1 MVYVG
6 VVYSLGFSQ
15 LLQSSAGFPWA
26 TRFLGFLA
34 LITLCP
40 SCIIIALG
48 CQKHPSPSILRRRN
62 LIDKTTFKD
71 LPFIIYLI
79 GGIFTMAGMQA
90 PYYYTTLYAIDLDI
104 TSSQTAFYIIT
115 VINAGSFFGRLFP
128 PFLTPRLG
136 IFNTLILFY
145 FATITICFSFISA
158 RSSSSSSSSSCG
170 SIFALATLY
179 GFFSGAVV
187 TLGPVSPRFRP
198 THIFFSTPFC
208 SKKILTTIF
217 FFFSQITILQMTS
230 DPRLWPTR
238 MGMAFAIP
246 SFGVLVGCPIFGHI
260 LKVTNSY
267 TCMYLL

>member
-34 LITLCP
+34 LITLSP

-48 CQKHPSPSILRRRN
+48 CQKHPSPSIHRRRN

-104 TSSQTAFYIIT
+104 TSSRTAFYIIT
-115 VINAGSFFGRLFP
+115 AINAGSFFGRLFP

-158 RSSSSSSSSSCG
+158 RSSSSSCG
-170 SIFALATLY
+170 SIFALATFY

-187 TLGPVSPRFRP
+187 TLGPVSSRFRP
-198 THIFFSTPFC
+198 HVVKSIVRSNSNYDF
-208 SKKILTTIF
+208 L
-217 FFFSQITILQMTS
+217 FFFSQVTILQMTS
-230 DPRLWPTR
+230 DPRLWTTR

-260 LKVTNSY
+260 LKVTHSY
-267 TCMYLL
+267 TCMYQVPFHS

>member
-34 LITLCP
+34 LITLSP

-48 CQKHPSPSILRRRN
+48 CQKHPSPSIRRRRN
-62 LIDKTTFKD
+62 LIDKTTFQD

-115 VINAGSFFGRLFP
+115 AINAGSFFGRLFP

-158 RSSSSSSSSSCG
+158 RSSSPSSSSSCG

-187 TLGPVSPRFRP
+187 TLGPVSSRFRA
-198 THIFFSTPFC
+198 THIYGRETN
-208 SKKILTTIF
+208 
-217 FFFSQITILQMTS
+217 
-230 DPRLWPTR
+230 
-238 MGMAFAIP
+238 
-246 SFGVLVGCPIFGHI
+246 CP
-260 LKVTNSY
+260 K
-267 TCMYLL
+267 

>member
-15 LLQSSAGFPWA
+15 LLQSPAGFPWA

-34 LITLCP
+34 LITLSP

-48 CQKHPSPSILRRRN
+48 CQKHPSPSIHRRRR

-115 VINAGSFFGRLFP
+115 AINAGSFFGRLFP

-145 FATITICFSFISA
+145 FATISICFSFISA
-158 RSSSSSSSSSCG
+158 RSSSSSSSCG

-187 TLGPVSPRFRP
+187 TLGPVSPRSQP
-198 THIFFSTPFC
+198 THIYICGREIPPFFSSFC
-208 SKKILTTIF
+208 SKKILTPN
-217 FFFSQITILQMTS
+217 FFSS
-230 DPRLWPTR
+230 RRLR
-238 MGMAFAIP
+238 FY
-246 SFGVLVGCPIFGHI
+246 
-260 LKVTNSY
+260 K
-267 TCMYLL
+267 

>member
-34 LITLCP
+34 LITLSP

-48 CQKHPSPSILRRRN
+48 CQKHPSPSIHRRSN

-115 VINAGSFFGRLFP
+115 AINAGSFFGRLFP

-145 FATITICFSFISA
+145 FATISICFSFISA
-158 RSSSSSSSSSCG
+158 RSSSSCG

-187 TLGPVSPRFRP
+187 TLGPVSSRFRP
-198 THIFFSTPFC
+198 HVVKSIVRSNSNYDFSF
-208 SKKILTTIF
+208 LLADYDF
-217 FFFSQITILQMTS
+217 
-230 DPRLWPTR
+230 
-238 MGMAFAIP
+238 
-246 SFGVLVGCPIFGHI
+246 
-260 LKVTNSY
+260 TNDFRSY
-267 TCMYLL
+267 TLDH

>member
-1 MVYVG
+1 MNDIG

-15 LLQSSAGFPWA
+15 LLQSPAGFPWA

-34 LITLCP
+34 LVTLSP

-48 CQKHPSPSILRRRN
+48 CQKHPSPSIHRRRN

-90 PYYYTTLYAIDLDI
+90 PYYYTTLYAIDLNI

-115 VINAGSFFGRLFP
+115 AINAGSFFGRLFP

-145 FATITICFSFISA
+145 FATISICFSFISA
-158 RSSSSSSSSSCG
+158 QSSSSSSSCG

-187 TLGPVSPRFRP
+187 TLGPVSPRFQP
-198 THIFFSTPFC
+198 TYIYIYMVVKFPLFFLFFVR
-208 SKKILTTIF
+208 KKILTTIF
-217 FFFSQITILQMTS
+217 FFSS
-230 DPRLWPTR
+230 RRLR
-238 MGMAFAIP
+238 FY
-246 SFGVLVGCPIFGHI
+246 
-260 LKVTNSY
+260 K
-267 TCMYLL
+267 

>member
-34 LITLCP
+34 LITLSP

-48 CQKHPSPSILRRRN
+48 CQKHPSPSIRHRRN

-104 TSSQTAFYIIT
+104 ISSQTAFYIIT
-115 VINAGSFFGRLFP
+115 AINAGSFFGRLFP

-145 FATITICFSFISA
+145 FATISICFSFISA
-158 RSSSSSSSSSCG
+158 RSSSSSCG

-187 TLGPVSPRFRP
+187 TLGPVSPRFQP
-198 THIFFSTPFC
+198 TYIYMVVKFPPFFSSFC

-217 FFFSQITILQMTS
+217 LFLLA
-230 DPRLWPTR
+230 DYD
-238 MGMAFAIP
+238 FANDFR
-246 SFGVLVGCPIFGHI
+246 S
-260 LKVTNSY
+260 
-267 TCMYLL
+267 

>member
-1 MVYVG
+1 MVFVG

-34 LITLCP
+34 LITLSP

-48 CQKHPSPSILRRRN
+48 CQKHPSPSIHRRRN

-115 VINAGSFFGRLFP
+115 AINAGSFLGRLFP

-158 RSSSSSSSSSCG
+158 QSSSSSSCG

-187 TLGPVSPRFRP
+187 TLGPVSPRFQP
-198 THIFFSTPFC
+198 TYIYIYIYMVVKFPFSFLLFVR
-208 SKKILTTIF
+208 KKILTTIS
-217 FFFSQITILQMTS
+217 FSS
-230 DPRLWPTR
+230 SRRLR
-238 MGMAFAIP
+238 FY
-246 SFGVLVGCPIFGHI
+246 
-260 LKVTNSY
+260 K
-267 TCMYLL
+267 

>member
-34 LITLCP
+34 LITLSP

-48 CQKHPSPSILRRRN
+48 CQKHPSPSIHRGRR

-115 VINAGSFFGRLFP
+115 AINAGSFFGRLFP

-145 FATITICFSFISA
+145 FATISICFSFISA
-158 RSSSSSSSSSCG
+158 RSSSSSSSSCG

-187 TLGPVSPRFRP
+187 TLGPVSPRLEP
-198 THIFFSTPFC
+198 THTHIYIYGREIPPFFSSFC
-208 SKKILTTIF
+208 SKKNSNYD
-217 FFFSQITILQMTS
+217 FFSS
-230 DPRLWPTR
+230 RRLR
-238 MGMAFAIP
+238 FY
-246 SFGVLVGCPIFGHI
+246 
-260 LKVTNSY
+260 K
-267 TCMYLL
+267 

>member
-34 LITLCP
+34 LITLSP

-115 VINAGSFFGRLFP
+115 AINAGSFFGRLFP

-145 FATITICFSFISA
+145 FATISICFSFISA
-158 RSSSSSSSSSCG
+158 RSSSSSSSSCG

-187 TLGPVSPRFRP
+187 TLGPVSPRFQP
-198 THIFFSTPFC
+198 THTHIYIYIYGREIPPFFLLFVR
-208 SKKILTTIF
+208 KKILTTILF
-217 FFFSQITILQMTS
+217 FLLADYDF
-230 DPRLWPTR
+230 
-238 MGMAFAIP
+238 
-246 SFGVLVGCPIFGHI
+246 
-260 LKVTNSY
+260 TNDFRS
-267 TCMYLL
+267 

>member
-15 LLQSSAGFPWA
+15 LLQSSAGSPWA

-48 CQKHPSPSILRRRN
+48 CQKHPSPSIHRRRR

-90 PYYYTTLYAIDLDI
+90 PYYYTTLYAIDLGT

-115 VINAGSFFGRLFP
+115 AINAGSFFGRLFP

-145 FATITICFSFISA
+145 LATISICFSFISA
-158 RSSSSSSSSSCG
+158 QSSSSSSSCG

-187 TLGPVSPRFRP
+187 TLGPVSSRFRA
-198 THIFFSTPFC
+198 THIVVKSIVRSNSNYDFLLLLAEYDF
-208 SKKILTTIF
+208 
-217 FFFSQITILQMTS
+217 
-230 DPRLWPTR
+230 
-238 MGMAFAIP
+238 
-246 SFGVLVGCPIFGHI
+246 
-260 LKVTNSY
+260 TNDFRS
-267 TCMYLL
+267 